1 MSRQVLQV
9 ENLTVRFG
17 RPGHEL
23 AVVDDIS
30 FSIDAAE
37 VVALVGESG
46 SGKSMTAMSLLG
58 ITPYGGRVS
67 GTIMVGDVDTV
78 AATEQQRRAIRGR
91 VASMIFQDP
100 VAALDPVYSIG
111 FQLAEAVRRASPD
124 LDRPAVRARCLDL
137 LESVEIPEPERRL
150 RQYPHEL
157 SGGQC
162 QRVMI
167 AIALAADPELLIAD
181 EPTTA
186 LDVTVQAEVLDV
198 LRKLRKDRTTSILLI
213 THDMGVVADLADRV
227 VVMRDGRVEE
237 EGPAAEIFNAP
248 QADYTRQLLA
258 AVPRLGRRGREDG
271 EPATADAVLQ
281 IEKLVVE
288 YGHRIGRRFR
298 AVDDVSFT
306 VGRGEMVGLVGESG
320 SGKTTIGKAI
330 AGLAPI
336 TSGTVAVNGESLAGT
351 SGARRRAARSKIGI
365 VFQNPL
371 LSLNPRYTVYRTI
384 AEPLRLIAGV
394 PADQVSDRVH
404 RLLAD
409 VGLGDAWEHRYPHEL
424 SGGQRQRAAIARAL
438 ALNPALLIADEPTS
452 ALDVSVQAR
461 VLDTFRELQVRLGFA
476 CLFISHDLAVVDEL
490 CDRVVVL
497 HNGRVV
503 ELGDRHQIL
512 FSPQDPYTRKLIEAV
527 PVPDPAEQARRREQ
541 IATARTA
548 AV

>member
-1 MSRQVLQV
+1 MSRKVLQV
-9 ENLTVRFG
+9 ENLSVRFG
-17 RPGHEL
+17 RPGQDQ

-30 FSIDAAE
+30 FSIDASE

-46 SGKSMTAMSLLG
+46 SGKSMTAMSVLG
-58 ITPYGGRVS
+58 ITPYGSRVS
-67 GTIMVGDVDTV
+67 GTIVVGDIDTV

-111 FQLAEAVRRASPD
+111 FQLAEAVRRSSPD
-124 LDRPAVRARCLDL
+124 LDRSSVRAQCLDL
-137 LESVEIPEPERRL
+137 LQAVEIPEPERRL
-150 RQYPHEL
+150 RQYAHEL

-167 AIALAADPELLIAD
+167 AIALAADPALLIAD

-198 LRKLRKDRTTSILLI
+198 LRKLRHDRTTSILLI

-227 VVMRDGRVEE
+227 VVMRNGRVEE
-237 EGPAAEIFNAP
+237 YGSAAKIFTAP
-248 QADYTRQLLA
+248 QAAYTRELLA
-258 AVPRLGRRGREDG
+258 AVPRLGRRGRPDSAPIET
-271 EPATADAVLQ
+271 ESVLN
-281 IEKLVVE
+281 IENLVVE
-288 YGHRIGRRFR
+288 FGHRVGRRFR
-298 AVDDVSFT
+298 AVNDVSFS
-306 VGRGEMVGLVGESG
+306 VWRGEMVGLVGESG

-336 TSGTVAVNGESLAGT
+336 TSGRVSVNGQSLAEI
-351 SGARRRAARSKIGI
+351 SGADRRAARSKIGI

-394 PADQVSDRVH
+394 SAADVPVRVH
-404 RLLAD
+404 QLLAD

-452 ALDVSVQAR
+452 ALDVSVQAT
-461 VLDTFRELQVRLGFA
+461 VLDTFRELQSRLGFA

-503 ELGDRHQIL
+503 ELGDRHAIL
-512 FSPQDPYTRKLIEAV
+512 FNPQDPYTRRLIDAV
-527 PVPDPAEQARRREQ
+527 PVPDPDEQARRREK
-541 IATARTA
+541 IAA
-548 AV
+548 APAN